1 MERGTP
7 DGPVAQSAVA
17 GRIPLAVVVV
27 DGAGLV
33 SHWSAGARR
42 LFGCP
47 KEEAVGRP
55 AGDLLPVHGAMR
67 ESRGAREA
75 REDHEP
81 HGAYAGLGPDLETS
95 LGGHISYPAAG
106 RARLTGPARGGSA
119 RVDVIWWAYPLVG
132 PGPERLLVLAADA
145 EALAAHEGPGAGW
158 DVGGEHGERV
168 EGVGRDERGDR
179 VERLERLERAGWDA
193 PGEQAERV
201 GWVERAGWDARGERV
216 EGVGRDERGDRVER
230 LERLER
236 AGWDARGEQAERV
249 GWVERAGWDA
259 RGERVEG
266 VGRDERGDRVE
277 RLERLERAGWD
288 APGEQAE
295 RVGWVE
301 RAGWDARGERAGRGE
316 HGERVELAAH
326 EGPGDGW
333 DARGEQAERAGRDA
347 CSERV
352 ERVARAGRDAR
363 GEQAK
368 LVEQVERI
376 APGFA
381 LHTDFPGA
389 DELAARLP
397 EILPSMS
404 VDDSSRIVAQVLE
417 LGYPVLEFSRHDRVP
432 VTPDWGVARRDE
444 RKARRQ
450 RAERAA
456 AYGLP
461 AAEHDAGDDE
471 GEDLEYAAVR
481 ERLEFL
487 NEVSGRI
494 GSSLD
499 LSHTILEV
507 SRAVVP
513 RFTDVAGTYLR
524 EQVVA
529 GEGFPEGPPDETTL
543 WHRVAVEHTD
553 EPGRWDDVVPVGES
567 MPFPAHTP
575 FFQCMTSGDPVLV
588 PRITEEMGNAI
599 ASQFEK
605 RDIRPLINHRSML
618 VVPLKARNVV
628 LGFMILLRHR
638 ERPVFN
644 DMDRVTGAELAAR
657 AGLVLD
663 NARMYTYQE
672 SVADTLQDSM
682 LPHIQ
687 PRMSGCDIATRYL
700 PGTLLG
706 RVGGDWFDSV
716 KLPGSRTALVVGDVM
731 GHGLNS
737 AAMMGQLRTAVQT
750 MAALDLP
757 PEQLLRNLDDLAQ
770 RLGEHYLATCLY
782 AVYDPIAGELNLA
795 NAGHIPPVLVRAEDG
810 RSELLDLPT
819 GAPIGV
825 GGVPFESVRVRVA
838 PGDRLLMCTDGLVEV
853 RGEDIGVGLAT
864 LTESAAHPA
873 ASMDEAC
880 DTIIRAL
887 NPHGGRKDDVALL
900 MARLNGIA
908 GDDVARWRL
917 TPEPSEVSRVREL
930 TRAQLRAWSLDA
942 LDALGDTAELLVS
955 ELVTNVVRHARS
967 GRLDLRLVRAGT
979 LLCEVE
985 DDDPALPTLLSAGP
999 GDEYGRGLRVVS
1011 TLAKEWGTSRTD
1023 SGKTVWFELPLPRR

>member
-1 MERGTP
+1 MDYGTP
-7 DGPVAQSAVA
+7 DGPMARRAVT

-27 DGAGLV
+27 DGAGRV
-33 SHWSAGARR
+33 SHWSTGARK
-42 LFGCP
+42 LFGYS
-47 KEEAVGRP
+47 KEAAVGSP
-55 AGDLLPVHGAMR
+55 AGDLLPVAGAIPA
-67 ESRGAREA
+67 EHPDYGEY
-75 REDHEP
+75 D
-81 HGAYAGLGPDLETS
+81 GLGPDLETS
-95 LGGHISYPAAG
+95 LDGRISYPAAG
-106 RARLTGPARGGSA
+106 RARLSVPGGDRH
-119 RVDVIWWAYPLVG
+119 RVDVLWWAYPLVG

-145 EALAAHEGPGAGW
+145 DRLAA
-158 DVGGEHGERV
+158 
-168 EGVGRDERGDR
+168 GDR
-179 VERLERLERAGWDA
+179 E
-193 PGEQAERV
+193 PG
-201 GWVERAGWDARGERV
+201 
-216 EGVGRDERGDRVER
+216 
-230 LERLER
+230 
-236 AGWDARGEQAERV
+236 
-249 GWVERAGWDA
+249 
-259 RGERVEG
+259 
-266 VGRDERGDRVE
+266 
-277 RLERLERAGWD
+277 
-288 APGEQAE
+288 
-295 RVGWVE
+295 
-301 RAGWDARGERAGRGE
+301 
-316 HGERVELAAH
+316 
-326 EGPGDGW
+326 
-333 DARGEQAERAGRDA
+333 
-347 CSERV
+347 
-352 ERVARAGRDAR
+352 
-363 GEQAK
+363 
-368 LVEQVERI
+368 QVERI

-389 DELAARLP
+389 DELAGRLP

-404 VDDSSRIVAQVLE
+404 VEESSRIVGQVLE
-417 LGYPVLEFSRHDRVP
+417 LGYPVLEFSKHDRVP
-432 VTPDWGVARRDE
+432 VTPDWGVARRTE
-444 RKARRQ
+444 REARR
-450 RAERAA
+450 RARQVAADGLAPEPGTPDGTAA
-456 AYGLP
+456 AEE
-461 AAEHDAGDDE
+461 A
-471 GEDLEYAAVR
+471 EDLEYAAVR
-481 ERLEFL
+481 EHLEFL

-499 LSHTILEV
+499 LSRTIIEV

-567 MPFPAHTP
+567 MPFPSHTP
-575 FFQCMTSGDPVLV
+575 FFQCMTTGDPVLV

-682 LPHIQ
+682 LPHIE
-687 PRMSGCDIATRYL
+687 PRMTGCDIATRYL

-757 PEQLLRNLDDLAQ
+757 PAQLLRNLDDLAQ

-782 AVYDPIAGELNLA
+782 AVYDPIAGELHLA
-795 NAGHIPPVLVRAEDG
+795 NAGHIPPVLVRADDG

-825 GGVPFESVRVRVA
+825 GGVPFEAVTVRVA

-873 ASMDEAC
+873 ASMDDAC

-887 NPHGGRKDDVALL
+887 NTRGGRKDDVALL

-908 GDDVARWRL
+908 DEDVARWRL
-917 TPEPSEVSRVREL
+917 ARDPSEVGRAREL
-930 TRAQLRAWSLDA
+930 VGDQLRRWSRPA
-942 LDALGDTAELLVS
+942 LVETAELLVG
-955 ELVTNVVRHARS
+955 ELVTNAVRHSR
-967 GRLDLRLVRAGT
+967 GPRVGLRLVRSGT
-979 LLCEVE
+979 TLICEVE
-985 DDDPALPTLLSAGP
+985 DDDPTLPTLLNAGP
-999 GDEYGRGLRVVS
+999 ADEFGRGLRIVS
-1011 TLAKEWGTSRTD
+1011 VLAKEWGTSRTA
-1023 SGKTVWFELPLPRR
+1023 SGKTVWFELVPTLR